1 MEDANGEFVAVVQP
15 EGEIEVD
22 TLTLPDAVPGYDVA
36 TAVLEK
42 VVVAQVEGEELKQS
56 VGDTLTVPVAASEVA
71 MGDPDLVTDTVGEL
85 DTLKD
90 TVNVPDKVAVV
101 EWVTEEHTEGD
112 KLGVTVPEAAF
123 EVATGDP
130 EPEVHTVGVCVTLT
144 LMVREE
150 VGV

>member
-1 MEDANGEFVAVVQP
+1 MEVANGEFVTVVQP
-15 EGEIEVD
+15 EGETEVD

-42 VVVAQVEGEELKQS
+42 VVVAQVEGEELKQR

-90 TVNVPDKVAVV
+90 TVK
-101 EWVTEEHTEGD
+101 EG
-112 KLGVTVPEAAF
+112 
-123 EVATGDP
+123 
-130 EPEVHTVGVCVTLT
+130 VGV
-144 LMVREE
+144 
-150 VGV
+150 